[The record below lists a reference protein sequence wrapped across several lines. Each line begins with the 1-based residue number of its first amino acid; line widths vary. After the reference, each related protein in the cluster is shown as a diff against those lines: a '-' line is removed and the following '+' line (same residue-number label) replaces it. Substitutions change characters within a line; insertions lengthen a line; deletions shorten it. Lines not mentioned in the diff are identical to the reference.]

1 MGCCADFWGYEMDTN
16 AELGVLCRAILLGGS
31 LGVVYDLMRV
41 ARRRLRLPGVGGV
54 LDFSFWVLAT
64 AALFLF
70 SQQAWAGRVRLY
82 GAAFCFLGGT
92 AYFWGLSPFFLKFL
106 LALADM
112 LALILGILF
121 LPTRILGRI
130 LKRIGKNVKYPFSFK
145 EKWSMI
151 GSKPK
156 G

>member
-1 MGCCADFWGYEMDTN
+1 MSTA

-41 ARRRLRLPGVGGV
+41 VRRRLPLPGVGSV
-54 LDFSFWVLAT
+54 LDLSFWVLAT

-70 SQQAWAGRVRLY
+70 SYEAWDGRVRLY
-82 GAAFCFLGGT
+82 GAVFCFLGG
-92 AYFWGLSPFFLKFL
+92 AVYFWGLSH
-106 LALADM
+106 
-112 LALILGILF
+112 LF
-121 LPTRILGRI
+121 LGLFFRVADLFAFALGVLLFPARTLWKILRRIR
-130 LKRIGKNVKYPFSFK
+130 KNVKTPFSFK

>member
-1 MGCCADFWGYEMDTN
+1 MGCCAGFWGYEMDTN

-64 AALFLF
+64 VALFLF
-70 SQQAWAGRVRLY
+70 SRQAWAGRVRLY
-82 GAAFCFLGGT
+82 GAVFCFLGGA
-92 AYFWGLSPFFLKFL
+92 AYFWGLSPVLLSVFLR
-106 LALADM
+106 LADM
-112 LALILGILF
+112 LALILGILL
-121 LPTRILGRI
+121 LPARILGRV

-151 GSKPK
+151 ALKPK

>member
-1 MGCCADFWGYEMDTN
+1 MDTN
-16 AELGVLCRAILLGGS
+16 AELGVLCQAILLGGS

-41 ARRRLRLPGVGGV
+41 GRRRIRLPGVGGA
-54 LDFSFWVLAT
+54 LDFSFWALAT

-70 SQQAWAGRVRLY
+70 SRQAWAGRVRLY
-82 GAAFCFLGGT
+82 GAVFCFLGGT
-92 AYFWGLSPFFLKFL
+92 VYFWGLSPVFLKLFL
-106 LALADM
+106 MLADM
-112 LALILGILF
+112 LTLILGILL
-121 LPTRILGRI
+121 LPARILGRV

-145 EKWSMI
+145 KKWSMI